1 MASQDPILSIKNIT
15 KSFGTFTA
23 VKNLNLDV
31 FDNEFFTLVGP
42 SGSGKS
48 TMLRILS
55 GLEQP
60 TSGSIHLRGTDI
72 TNTPANQRPTAMVFQ
87 SLALFPHMTVGEN
100 VEYSYK
106 CKGIP
111 KDQRKKLALDKLD
124 VAHLSRTFYDKRVSQ
139 CSGGERQR
147 VALARAFAHE
157 PDILFFDESLSALDF
172 RLKKLLEKE
181 LKTIQRETGKTFV
194 YITHNLEEA
203 MVMSDRIG
211 VMYEGAL
218 IQVGTPNVIYEQ
230 PATFFVSQFMGEINQ
245 IDVRRDEKGGYF
257 SPELESAVSLP
268 GKADSGF
275 PGGKL
280 ALRPES
286 LLISRPG
293 EPAAE
298 SDKDRSA
305 NIFPGRIEDVYLLG
319 SRRQYQVRVGSKT
332 LLVEEKNSAGGLEK
346 AVGESVLCY
355 WHDRDCMAFDT
366 SGDAA

>member
-1 MASQDPILSIKNIT
+1 MPSQDPILSIKNIT
-15 KSFGTFTA
+15 KSFGNFTA
-23 VKNLNLDV
+23 VKNLSLDV

-60 TSGSIHLRGTDI
+60 TSGSIHLRGADI
-72 TNTPANQRPTAMVFQ
+72 TSTPANQRPTAMVFQ

-100 VEYSYK
+100 VEYSCK
-106 CKGIP
+106 CRGMSKEER
-111 KDQRKKLALDKLD
+111 RKVALEKLD

-181 LKTIQRETGKTFV
+181 LKTIQRETGTTFV

-218 IQVGTPNVIYEQ
+218 IQVGTPDVIYEK

-245 IDVRRDEKGGYF
+245 IDVKRDDKGGYF
-257 SPELESAVSLP
+257 APDLKNAVHLP
-268 GKADSGF
+268 AKVGQDFA
-275 PGGKL
+275 GGRL

-286 LLISRPG
+286 VLIARPD
-293 EPAAE
+293 ELAAAP
-298 SDKDRSA
+298 DAGDRS
-305 NIFPGRIEDVYLLG
+305 NLFEGRVEDVYLLG
-319 SRRQYQVRVGSKT
+319 SRRQYHVRVGGKA
-332 LLVEEKNSAGGLEK
+332 LLVEEKNFAGREEK
-346 AVGESVLCY
+346 AVGETVQCF
-355 WHDRDCMAFDT
+355 WHDRDCMVFDMN
-366 SGDAA
+366 GNAL